1 MRAPV
6 GLVGA
11 LACVRLSAGR
21 HRSPANERVNTVVG
35 SVPMLASVLK
45 KVIATRYVLPLREG
59 GSLPGLVEAD
69 DLGMYVVK
77 FIGAGQGRKTLVAEV
92 ITGELG
98 RALGLPVPE
107 LAEVEFDAVIARGE
121 PDPEVQELL
130 KASGGLNLGMDF
142 LPGSLGFD
150 PLTFEVDPEFAGRV
164 LWFDALTGNVD
175 RSWRN
180 PNMLLW
186 HGRPYLIDHG
196 ATLIFHHSWANAD
209 RFVGRAYDASDHVL
223 SGAAPDLAA
232 ADAALAPLVDEDLL
246 RGVVRLV
253 PDEWLEGEP
262 GFGSPEEVREA
273 YVKHLVA
280 RVADRSWL
288 PEVTS

>member
-1 MRAPV
+1 M
-6 GLVGA
+6 LV
-11 LACVRLSAGR
+11 
-21 HRSPANERVNTVVG
+21 RV
-35 SVPMLASVLK
+35 LR

-77 FIGAGQGRKTLVAEV
+77 FLGAGQGRKTLVAEV
-92 ITGELG
+92 VSGELG

-107 LAEVEFDAVIARGE
+107 LVTAEFDAVIGRSE

-150 PLTFEVDPEFAGRV
+150 PLTFEVDRGFAGRV

-196 ATLIFHHSWANAD
+196 ATLIFHHNWANAE
-209 RFVGRAYDASDHVL
+209 RFVQRAYDASDHVL
-223 SGAAPDLAA
+223 SGVSPDLAA
-232 ADAALAPLVDEDLL
+232 ADAALAPLVDEELL
-246 RGVVRLV
+246 RRVVELV
-253 PDEWLEGEP
+253 PDEWLVDEP
-262 GFGSPEEVREA
+262 GFDGPGDVREA
-273 YVKHLVA
+273 YVRYLLA
-280 RVADRSWL
+280 RVSDRSWL
-288 PEVTS
+288 PEVTV

>member
-1 MRAPV
+1 M
-6 GLVGA
+6 LV
-11 LACVRLSAGR
+11 R
-21 HRSPANERVNTVVG
+21 
-35 SVPMLASVLK
+35 VLK

-77 FIGAGQGRKTLVAEV
+77 FVGAGQGRKTLVAEV
-92 ITGELG
+92 VTGELG

-107 LAEVEFDAVIARGE
+107 LALVEIDPVIGRGE
-121 PDPEVQELL
+121 PDPEVQELI

-150 PLTFEVDPEFAGRV
+150 PLSVEVEADFAGRV

-186 HGRPYLIDHG
+186 HGSPYLIDHG
-196 ATLIFHHSWANAD
+196 ATLIFHHNWAGAE
-209 RFVGRAYDASDHVL
+209 RYVTRPYDAHDHVL
-223 SGAAPDLAA
+223 AGSAPDLAA
-232 ADAALAPLVDEDLL
+232 ADAELAPRVDEELL
-246 RGVVRLV
+246 RGVVDLV
-253 PDEWLEGEP
+253 PDEWLSQEP
-262 GFGSPEEVREA
+262 GFGSPQEVRDA
-273 YVKHLVA
+273 YVRHLLA
-280 RVADRSWL
+280 RATDRSWL
-288 PEVTS
+288 PEVAR

>member
-1 MRAPV
+1 
-6 GLVGA
+6 
-11 LACVRLSAGR
+11 
-21 HRSPANERVNTVVG
+21 
-35 SVPMLASVLK
+35 MLASVLK

-92 ITGELG
+92 VTGELG

-107 LAEVEFDAVIARGE
+107 LALVEFDAVIARGE
-121 PDPEVQELL
+121 PDQEVQELL
-130 KASGGLNLGMDF
+130 RNSGGLNLGMDF
-142 LPGSLGFD
+142 LPGALGFD
-150 PLTFEVDPEFAGRV
+150 PLTFEVDREFAGRV

-196 ATLIFHHSWANAD
+196 ATLIFHHSWANAEK
-209 RFVGRAYDASDHVL
+209 FVGRAYDASDHVL

-232 ADAALAPLVDEDLL
+232 ADAALAPLVDEGLL
-246 RGVVRLV
+246 REAVGLV
-253 PDEWLEGEP
+253 PDEWLVDEP
-262 GFGSPEEVREA
+262 GFASAGEVREA
-273 YVKHLVA
+273 YVKHLSA

-288 PEVTS
+288 PEVSS

>member
-1 MRAPV
+1 MDTAYLFDP
-6 GLVGA
+6 
-11 LACVRLSAGR
+11 SANPLPERTVTFGR
-21 HRSPANERVNTVVG
+21 RRGPAV
-35 SVPMLASVLK
+35 SMLAGVLK

-92 ITGELG
+92 LTGELG
-98 RALGLPVPE
+98 RALGLPIPE
-107 LAEVEFDAVIARGE
+107 LALVEVDAVIGRAE
-121 PDPEVQELL
+121 PDQEVQELL
-130 KASGGLNLGMDF
+130 RASDGLNLGMDF

-150 PLTFEVDPEFAGRV
+150 PLTFQVDPELAGRV

-196 ATLIFHHSWANAD
+196 ATLIFHHSWANAE
-209 RFVGRAYDASDHVL
+209 RFVSRSYDASDHVL
-223 SGAAPDLAA
+223 WGACPDLAA
-232 ADAALAPLVDEDLL
+232 ADAALAPLVDEELL
-246 RGVVRLV
+246 RAVTEMV
-253 PDEWLEGEP
+253 PDPWLWDEP
-262 GFGSPEEVREA
+262 GFDSAGQVRQA
-273 YVKHLVA
+273 YVRHLLA

-288 PEVTS
+288 PEVSS

>member
-1 MRAPV
+1 MESVVCP
-6 GLVGA
+6 
-11 LACVRLSAGR
+11 LSAARAEGGFGHLR
-21 HRSPANERVNTVVG
+21 LQGVS
-35 SVPMLASVLK
+35 MLARVLK

-92 ITGELG
+92 LTGELG

-107 LAEVEFDAVIARGE
+107 LALVEFDAVIGRGE
-121 PDPEVQELL
+121 PDQEVQELL
-130 KASGGLNLGMDF
+130 KASDGLNLGMDF
-142 LPGSLGFD
+142 LPGALGFD
-150 PLTFEVDPEFAGRV
+150 PLTFRVDPDLAGRT

-196 ATLIFHHSWANAD
+196 ATLIFHHAWANAD
-209 RFVGRAYDASDHVL
+209 RFISRPYDASDHVL
-223 SGAAPDLAA
+223 SDMSPDLAA
-232 ADAALAPLVDEDLL
+232 ADATLAPLVDEDLL
-246 RGVVRLV
+246 REVTDLI
-253 PDEWLEGEP
+253 PDVWLQDEP
-262 GFGSPEEVREA
+262 GFDSAAQVRQA
-273 YVKHLVA
+273 YVRHLLA

>member
-1 MRAPV
+1 
-6 GLVGA
+6 
-11 LACVRLSAGR
+11 
-21 HRSPANERVNTVVG
+21 
-35 SVPMLASVLK
+35 MLASVLK

-107 LAEVEFDAVIARGE
+107 LALVEFDAVIGRGE
-121 PDPEVQELL
+121 PDQEVQELL

-150 PLTFEVDPEFAGRV
+150 PLTFDVEPAFAGRV

-209 RFVGRAYDASDHVL
+209 RFVARAYDASDHVL
-223 SGAAPDLAA
+223 SGAAPDVAA

-246 RGVVRLV
+246 RGVVGLV
-253 PDEWLEGEP
+253 PDEWLVDEP
-262 GFGSPEEVREA
+262 GFASAEEVREA
-273 YVKHLVA
+273 YVKHLRA
-280 RVADRSWL
+280 RVADRVWL
-288 PEVTS
+288 PEVAS

>member
-1 MRAPV
+1 M
-6 GLVGA
+6 
-11 LACVRLSAGR
+11 
-21 HRSPANERVNTVVG
+21 
-35 SVPMLASVLK
+35 LK

-92 ITGELG
+92 IAGELG

-107 LAEVEFDAVIARGE
+107 LALVEFDAVIARGE
-121 PDPEVQELL
+121 PDEEVQELL
-130 KASGGLNLGMDF
+130 RASGGLNLGMDF

-150 PLTFEVDPEFAGRV
+150 PLAFEVDSRFAGRV

-180 PNMLLW
+180 PNMVVW

-209 RFVGRAYDASDHVL
+209 RFVSRAYNARDHVL
-223 SGAAPDLAA
+223 AGSSPDLAA
-232 ADAALAPLVDEDLL
+232 ADAELAPLVDEELV
-246 RGVVRLV
+246 RGVVSLV
-253 PDEWLEGEP
+253 PDVWLEDEP
-262 GFGSPEEVREA
+262 GFGSPEDVREA
-273 YVKHLVA
+273 YVEHLVA
-280 RVADRSWL
+280 RAADRSWL
-288 PEVTS
+288 PEVDR